1 MTAPALRVAI
11 VGATGAVGRE
21 MVTILEERRF
31 PVGKLR
37 LFASARSAGEVLEF
51 RGEDIAIEDLST
63 RDRNESFDLA
73 LFSAGSELSA
83 QHAADFVEAGAWVV
97 DNSSAFRESI
107 DCPLIVPEINSHSLH
122 DSKRRIIANPN
133 CTTIALVQS
142 LFPLLQL
149 QRIKRVVVSTYQSVS
164 GAGKKGMNEL
174 EGQVRNLLNGIP
186 PDVDVFP
193 ARIAFNC
200 LPLIGDPDE
209 DGVTVEERKVM
220 TETARILGDQNLK
233 VMVTAV
239 RVPVFIGHSLA
250 VHVEFEGDLA
260 PEAAAQAMADHPGVL
275 VTDRESFLATPTT
288 ADIAGED
295 MVLVGR
301 LRRDRTVEHGLAYWV
316 VSDNLRKGAALN
328 AIQIAESL
336 IQRDLID
343 GVAIGATKGN
353 A

>member
-1 MTAPALRVAI
+1 MTAPALRVAV

-31 PVGKLR
+31 PVARLS

-51 RGEDIAIEDLST
+51 RGEDVVIQDLAK
-63 RDRNESFDLA
+63 RDRRESFDLV
-73 LFSAGSELSA
+73 LFSAGSELSST
-83 QHAADFVEAGAWVV
+83 HAPQFAEAGAWVV
-97 DNSSAFRESI
+97 DNSSAFRGSS
-107 DCPLIVPEINSHSLH
+107 DCPLIVPEINSHCLH
-122 DSKRRIIANPN
+122 EAKRRIVANPN

-142 LFPLLQL
+142 LFPLMQL

-164 GAGKKGMNEL
+164 GSGKQGMNEL
-174 EGQVRNLLNGIP
+174 ESQVRNLLNGIP
-186 PDVDVFP
+186 PDVEVFP

-200 LPLIGDPDE
+200 LPLIGEPDG
-209 DGVTVEERKVM
+209 DGVTTEERKVM
-220 TETARILGDQNLK
+220 VETCRILGDPGIR
-233 VMVTAV
+233 VTATAV

-250 VHVEFEGDLA
+250 VHVEFDGDLA

-275 VTDRESFLATPTT
+275 VTDRESFAATPTT

-301 LRRDRTVEHGLAYWV
+301 LRRDSTVDHGLAYWV

-336 IQRDLID
+336 IQRE
-343 GVAIGATKGN
+343 VIGGEANVSTRGY

>member
-21 MVTILEERRF
+21 MVAILEERRF
-31 PVGKLR
+31 PVGELR
-37 LFASARSAGEVLEF
+37 LFASARSAGESLEF
-51 RGEDIAIEDLST
+51 RGEDVAIEDLSEF
-63 RDRNESFDLA
+63 DQQESFDLA

-83 QHAADFVEAGAWVV
+83 DHAPAFAEAGAWVV
-97 DNSSAFRESI
+97 DNSSAFRDSS

-122 DSKRRIIANPN
+122 QAKRRIIANPN

-149 QRIKRVVVSTYQSVS
+149 QRIKRVIVSTYQSVS

-174 EGQVRNLLNGIP
+174 ESQVRNLLNGIP
-186 PDVDVFP
+186 PDVEVFSE
-193 ARIAFNC
+193 RIAFNC

-220 TETARILGDQNLK
+220 RETCRILDDQEIK
-233 VMVTAV
+233 VFATAV

-250 VHVEFEGDLA
+250 VSVEFDGDLA

-275 VTDRESFLATPTT
+275 VTDRESHLATPTT

-301 LRRDRTVEHGLAYWV
+301 LRRDPTVDYGLAYWV

-328 AIQIAESL
+328 AVQIAESL
-336 IQRDLID
+336 IQRDLI
-343 GVAIGATKGN
+343 GGMTIGSTKGN

>member
-1 MTAPALRVAI
+1 M
-11 VGATGAVGRE
+11 
-21 MVTILEERRF
+21 
-31 PVGKLR
+31 
-37 LFASARSAGEVLEF
+37 
-51 RGEDIAIEDLST
+51 
-63 RDRNESFDLA
+63 
-73 LFSAGSELSA
+73 LFSAGSKLSSDHA
-83 QHAADFVEAGAWVV
+83 QAFVDAGAWVV
-97 DNSSAFRESI
+97 DNSSAFRNSN
-107 DCPLIVPEINSHSLH
+107 DCPLIVPEINSHCLH
-122 DSKRRIIANPN
+122 EAGRRIVANPN

-174 EGQVRNLLNGIP
+174 ESQVRNLLNGIP

-200 LPLIGDPDE
+200 LPLIGEPDE

-220 TETARILGDQNLK
+220 DETCRILGDSGIQ
-233 VMVTAV
+233 VMATAV

-250 VHVEFEGDLA
+250 VHVEFYGDLA
-260 PEAAAQAMADHPGVL
+260 PEAAAQALADHPGVL
-275 VTDRESFLATPTT
+275 VTDRESALATPTT

-301 LRRDRTVEHGLAYWV
+301 LRRDPTVDHGLAYWV

-336 IQRDLID
+336 IQRDLIE
-343 GVAIGATKGN
+343 GGTIGSAKGN